1 MPAPRHRS
9 RTYRR
14 VFKKVASRV
23 SLQYQRRKPKQA
35 KCGKCGSA
43 LHGIPRELP
52 YRMATMPKTKKR
64 PERPHG
70 GKLCSKCT
78 RSLIIEKHLTS

>member
-23 SLQYQRRKPKQA
+23 SLQYRRRKPKQA
-35 KCGKCGSA
+35 KCGSCGA
-43 LHGIPRELP
+43 KLHGIPRELP
-52 YRMATMPKTKKR
+52 YKMATMPKTKKR

-70 GKLCSKCT
+70 GNLCSKCT
-78 RSLIIEKHLTS
+78 RDLIIEKHLAA

>member
-23 SLQYQRRKPKQA
+23 SLQYHRRKPSHS
-35 KCGKCGSA
+35 KCSSCSSQ

-52 YRMATMPKTKKR
+52 FKMATLPKTKKR
-64 PERPHG
+64 PQRPYG

-78 RSLIIEKHLTS
+78 RIEIVDKFQK